1 MDCASGSPHALAAA
15 LIHERLA
22 TTPGHPAF
30 TKCIFAVHNA
40 GTPVASLIQDPNG
53 LKRIQ
58 WTTAEGK
65 RKTLR
70 LGRMSVKQAEA
81 AKLHVE
87 HLLAAVETGTADPEA
102 ARWLSRLTDKIYSRV
117 AAHGLA
123 PPRQPKSAT
132 TVTAL
137 MDSFFAT
144 AGVKPQTKVTYAQT
158 RSSLETRFG
167 GSAPLA
173 VVTPLEA
180 ERWKQSMLDAGLA
193 HATVSKRVKTA
204 RQIFRCGV
212 KWQMLAANPFEEVRA
227 GAQVNRERLRFI
239 TREKI
244 QKVIDACP
252 DAEWRLIV
260 ALSRYGG
267 LRCPSEHLSLRW
279 SDIDWEQ
286 GRVIVT
292 SPKTAGQK
300 KDSRVMPLFP
310 ELAGYLRAVFE
321 EAPEGSKWVITR
333 YRQPNCNLRTTLLR
347 ILRRASVEPWPRLFQ
362 NLRASRETEL
372 CEEFPTHVVTAWLGN
387 TEAVAKAHYLQVTDA
402 HFERAIS
409 AKNAA
414 QNAAQPATAI
424 ARTELLRSR

>member
-1 MDCASGSPHALAAA
+1 
-15 LIHERLA
+15 
-22 TTPGHPAF
+22 
-30 TKCIFAVHNA
+30 
-40 GTPVASLIQDPNG
+40 VASLIQDPNG

-70 LGRMSVKQAEA
+70 LGRMSMKQAEA
-81 AKLHVE
+81 AKLHIE
-87 HLLAAVETGTADPEA
+87 HLLAATETGTADPEA
-102 ARWLSRLTDKIYSRV
+102 LRWLSRLTDKIYERV
-117 AAHGLA
+117 AAHALA
-123 PPRQPKSAT
+123 PRRQPAASKTLA
-132 TVTAL
+132 AL
-137 MDSFFAT
+137 LDSFFAT
-144 AGVKPQTKVTYAQT
+144 INVKPQTKTTYTQT
-158 RSSLETRFG
+158 RQSLERRFG
-167 GSAPLA
+167 ASGSLGS
-173 VVTPLEA
+173 VTPLEA
-180 ERWKQSMLDAGLA
+180 ERWKQAMLDEGLA
-193 HATVSKRVKTA
+193 PATVSKRVKTA

-212 KWQMLAANPFEEVRA
+212 KWQMLTANPFDEVRA

-239 TREKI
+239 TRETI

-279 SDIDWEQ
+279 SDIDWEHR
-286 GRVIVT
+286 RVTVT

-310 ELAGYLRAVFE
+310 ELAQYLRAAFE
-321 EAPEGSKWVITR
+321 EAPEGSKWVIAR
-333 YRQPNCNLRTTLLR
+333 YRQPNCNLRTMLLR

-387 TEAVAKAHYLQVTDA
+387 TEAVAKAHYLQVTDN
-402 HFERAIS
+402 HFERA
-409 AKNAA
+409 AAPKNAA

-424 ARTELLRSR
+424 ARTEQHRSR